1 MKNDKL
7 LEYILSIALICILF
21 FNLFVLNIF
30 VNKYIFVIFLL
41 IYILIS
47 KIFIKSVP
55 VSNINKKKIILLV
68 LSFSIIYVGI
78 LYIIGLF
85 VEFYENP
92 IAFNLKGIYSRI
104 FPAIAIIV
112 LTEIIRKLYVTRN
125 HRDTTI
131 LITIAL
137 VLIDIVLNINL
148 YKILNLEEVLALI
161 GSVILASISTNLFG
175 NYIVKRYGVIPNIL
189 YRVIT
194 TIYIY
199 IFSILPDIYI
209 FFQSAY
215 KIIVPYIMYLII
227 DCTFERDKFTYT
239 LKEKKI
245 NIVTLIITIII
256 AIGVVALVSCKFKY
270 GIIVVGSSSMANT
283 INKGDAVIFEKYEGQ
298 KLEEGQIIIFK
309 KDNIITVHR
318 IKDVQMLNS
327 DMIFYTQGDNNQQRD
342 DGYRTQEDI
351 IGIVKLKVQYI
362 GWPTIW
368 VNELFEK

>member
-7 LEYILSIALICILF
+7 MEYILLIALICILF

-30 VNKYIFVIFLL
+30 ANKYIFAIFLL

-47 KIFIKSVP
+47 KIFIKTVP
-55 VSNINKKKIILLV
+55 VANINKNKIIFLV

-85 VEFYENP
+85 VGFYENP
-92 IAFNLKGIYSRI
+92 ITFNLKGIYNRI
-104 FPAIAIIV
+104 FPTIIIII
-112 LTEIIRKLYVTRN
+112 LSEIIRKLFVTRN
-125 HRDTTI
+125 HKDTTI

-137 VLIDIVLNINL
+137 VLIDIVLNISL
-148 YKILNLEEVLALI
+148 YKILNLEEILSLI
-161 GSVILASISTNLFG
+161 GSIILASISTNLFG
-175 NYIVKRYGVIPNIL
+175 NYMVKRYGIIPNIL

-194 TIYIY
+194 TIYNY
-199 IFSILPDIYI
+199 IFPVLPDIYI
-209 FFQSAY
+209 FFQSVY

-227 DCTFERDKFTYT
+227 DYTFERDKFIYSI
-239 LKEKKI
+239 KEKEI
-245 NIVTLIITIII
+245 NIVTLIITIIV
-256 AIGVVALVSCKFKY
+256 AIGVVSLVSCKFKY
-270 GIIVVGSSSMANT
+270 GIIVVGSSSMANS

-318 IKDVQMLNS
+318 IKDIQTLNS
-327 DMIFYTQGDNNQQRD
+327 DMIFYTQGDNNQQKD
-342 DGYRTQEDI
+342 NGYRTQEDI
-351 IGIVKLKVQYI
+351 IGIVKFKVQYI

-368 VNELFEK
+368 INELFEK

>member
-1 MKNDKL
+1 
-7 LEYILSIALICILF
+7 
-21 FNLFVLNIF
+21 
-30 VNKYIFVIFLL
+30 
-41 IYILIS
+41 
-47 KIFIKSVP
+47 
-55 VSNINKKKIILLV
+55 
-68 LSFSIIYVGI
+68 
-78 LYIIGLF
+78 
-85 VEFYENP
+85 
-92 IAFNLKGIYSRI
+92 
-104 FPAIAIIV
+104 
-112 LTEIIRKLYVTRN
+112 
-125 HRDTTI
+125 
-131 LITIAL
+131 
-137 VLIDIVLNINL
+137 
-148 YKILNLEEVLALI
+148 
-161 GSVILASISTNLFG
+161 
-175 NYIVKRYGVIPNIL
+175 
-189 YRVIT
+189 
-194 TIYIY
+194 
-199 IFSILPDIYI
+199 
-209 FFQSAY
+209 
-215 KIIVPYIMYLII
+215 MYLII